1 MRGDWQILQCI
12 LKGFS
17 WQRLKKLIIKDNSSH
32 KPSTLE
38 EQIEQAKR
46 AWQLAQ
52 EQMQWA
58 DKDLLEA
65 AILNTTACERRYIAL
80 LQQAKIQGCQAWDDS
95 RLQNSLGS

>member
-1 MRGDWQILQCI
+1 MIGDRRILHCI
-12 LKGFS
+12 LKDFS
-17 WQRLKKLIIKDNSSH
+17 WRKLKHAILKDNSSD
-32 KPSTLE
+32 KTSALE

-80 LQQAKIQGCQAWDDS
+80 LQQAKNQGYEVWDNN